1 MSSLPFHDLALSSCG
16 LPMTSPKLRYRRR
29 ISFRR
34 NKGKSAGSVSQKLAS
49 AFDLTK
55 KVSSANLQHLEELNE
70 DEFAGILAFGLQ
82 FCFSCLSGM
91 VMQYFFSDKVST
103 CSADTS
109 VSFEH
114 GVAIGSILA
123 YLTMAFSTEPTAS
136 VLRYIYTNFDGIFI
150 EISRVYGVVVIG
162 FFIQRVLM
170 MPYIFDESNQKL
182 FVFLPLLVSI
192 SGQLNHISETFLA
205 LSFSFAGAKTNFT
218 RNRIL
223 SGCINAKQVLYYVS
237 IVCGFIFI
245 FTNVVFPSKIHVL
258 IKSSSFGSVGNTTNI
273 VYPSPRFSDLIFGNC
288 VRKPSFSKQSD
299 ADNEKKGEEYEDDFR
314 FIPVKRAEALE
325 VLQLPSNNAAIDFKD
340 IKIAFKKLALKFH
353 PDKCN
358 ENPRDFCTSRF
369 IKIQQAYA
377 YLERWENRKKQSRTT
392 TPGK

>member
-123 YLTMAFSTEPTAS
+123 YLTMAFRPNQQLQCSDTSTRTSTE
-136 VLRYIYTNFDGIFI
+136 
-150 EISRVYGVVVIG
+150 
-162 FFIQRVLM
+162 
-170 MPYIFDESNQKL
+170 
-182 FVFLPLLVSI
+182 FL
-192 SGQLNHISETFLA
+192 
-205 LSFSFAGAKTNFT
+205 
-218 RNRIL
+218 
-223 SGCINAKQVLYYVS
+223 
-237 IVCGFIFI
+237 
-245 FTNVVFPSKIHVL
+245 
-258 IKSSSFGSVGNTTNI
+258 
-273 VYPSPRFSDLIFGNC
+273 
-288 VRKPSFSKQSD
+288 
-299 ADNEKKGEEYEDDFR
+299 
-314 FIPVKRAEALE
+314 
-325 VLQLPSNNAAIDFKD
+325 
-340 IKIAFKKLALKFH
+340 LKFH
-353 PDKCN
+353 
-358 ENPRDFCTSRF
+358 ESME
-369 IKIQQAYA
+369 
-377 YLERWENRKKQSRTT
+377 LL
-392 TPGK
+392 